1 MLKFPPRNP
10 ELGLL
15 FLKWVT
21 RKSKH
26 LEGQIYPAV
35 SNIWNLAW
43 QCGNLFVCRLLWV
56 ALLSPFSSCLLCIPY
71 RWSSVNFWVLRS
83 SWLVCI
89 TAFTLF
95 WPRCQVFLN
104 LTQIKLSDYWLD
116 SWHSVL
122 RFSFCHIL
130 LHSMVMLVTFWAF
143 FEMLLIMQLNGL
155 SGCVRSPIQ
164 TH

>member
-1 MLKFPPRNP
+1 MGDKEEQTLGRSNLPSCKQHL
-10 ELGLL
+10 ELGLTV
-15 FLKWVT
+15 W
-21 RKSKH
+21 KS
-26 LEGQIYPAV
+26 
-35 SNIWNLAW
+35 
-43 QCGNLFVCRLLWV
+43 VCLHAFMSSV
-56 ALLSPFSSCLLCIPY
+56 AESLRSCLLCIPY

-95 WPRCQVFLN
+95 WPRCKVFLN

-130 LHSMVMLVTFWAF
+130 LHSMVMLVTSWAF

-155 SGCVRSPIQ
+155 SVCVRSPIQ
-164 TH
+164 VKLLLPRSCRSDP